1 MEKHLQYGPVLIKRG
16 PNKGRIGYYDDDEDD
31 SGVSKIIIYPG
42 VPIYCKRYY
51 IVQRAYATSIIPTES
66 IARRWEDIEH
76 AICYERYK
84 NELTAEEIIDLLH
97 ERIFCSDLLNERY
110 FRSMESIEGQK
121 NQCIFISHA
130 SKDLVFARCIAT
142 DLLNAG
148 FAVFLDDWSIDVGD
162 RIFDKISRG
171 LVDSN
176 ALIMVISENYLKSA
190 CCNDEWSAF
199 YNKALHV
206 ENCRIYP
213 IIIDHSNPPMLLS
226 QIKYL
231 RINREDYS
239 EGLSALLKSLKKQ
252 FTQNA

>member
-16 PNKGRIGYYDDDEDD
+16 NHKGRIGYYDDDSYDD
-31 SGVSKIIIYPG
+31 KIIIYPR
-42 VPIYCKRYY
+42 VPIYCNRYY
-51 IVQRAYATSIIPTES
+51 TVRRSDATSIIPTES
-66 IARRWEDIEH
+66 IARRWDDIEH
-76 AICYERYK
+76 AIYYECYK

-121 NQCIFISHA
+121 NQCVFISHA

-171 LVDSN
+171 LTDSN
-176 ALIMVISENYLKSA
+176 ALIMVISENYLKSV

-199 YNKALHV
+199 YNKAIHM

-213 IIIDHSNPPMLLS
+213 IIIDNSDPPMLLS

-231 RINREDYS
+231 RINQEDYS
-239 EGLSALLKSLKKQ
+239 EGLSALLKALKRQ
-252 FTQNA
+252 FTHNA